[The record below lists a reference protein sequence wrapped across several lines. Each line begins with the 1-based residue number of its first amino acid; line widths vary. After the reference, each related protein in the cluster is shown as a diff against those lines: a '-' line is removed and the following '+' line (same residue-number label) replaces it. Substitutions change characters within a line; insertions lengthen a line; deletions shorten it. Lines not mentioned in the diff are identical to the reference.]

1 MGRRT
6 NYWEHDDEIHKWAK
20 ENGRKGY
27 TGNRSRD
34 TQVSADDRKA
44 YYKAQMQ
51 DYDTRK
57 AMETFNLAVENEDFM
72 KELGGKNRKI
82 VKNYMDNR
90 NKNAKGGEKDGMIVG
105 LSNFKEYD
113 TIKQFERAYHK
124 HTLNNG
130 GAFDGTNDRG
140 GNTMD
145 MMKRMRKFHDR
156 NFATKDDLDKLKNDE
171 VATDEPTDDAE
182 APYTPSANLQR
193 DLDLVSANENGLEFS
208 SVFHDPED
216 SEDLRDKQAQQFKDQ
231 YQNSLGNNV
240 FVANTDYI
248 GGN

>member
-1 MGRRT
+1 MTPAEKRAMGKRYGVKEGSYRRPGQNFGMEET
-6 NYWEHDDEIHKWAK
+6 P
-20 ENGRKGY
+20 
-27 TGNRSRD
+27 D
-34 TQVSADDRKA
+34 TYEKRLVKA
-44 YYKAQMQ
+44 AQN

-57 AMETFNLAVENEDFM
+57 AQEVFHLAMTD
-72 KELGGKNRKI
+72 KDYRKSLGSKAQKFFD
-82 VKNYMDNR
+82 NY
-90 NKNAKGGEKDGMIVG
+90 KGSDKKDKDGMQGI
-105 LSNFKEYD
+105 SNFKELQA
-113 TIKQFERAYHK
+113 INEFGKLYHK
-124 HTLNNG
+124 HERGL
-130 GAFDGTNDRG
+130 G
-140 GNTMD
+140 GNYSSANDYGGGSMHMMD
-145 MMKRMRKFHDR
+145 SMRKFHDR

-171 VATDEPTDDAE
+171 AATDEPTDDAE

-193 DLDLVSANENGLEFS
+193 DLDLVAANENGLEFS